1 MKLSKLSMAI
11 CLCAGC
17 SLSFAFEAG
26 TFEASYPGIGGMVPV
41 KVTFSKDKIEKIE
54 VDPNKETVG
63 IGQNAIASISSEVVK
78 TQSLAVDNVTGATVT
93 SKALLDG
100 IK

>member
-26 TFEASYPGIGGMVPV
+26 TFEASYPGMGGLVPV
-41 KVTFSKDKIEKIE
+41 TVTFSTDKIEQIE
-54 VDPNKETVG
+54 IAQNKEEVG
-63 IGQNAIASISSEVVK
+63 VSQTAMA
-78 TQSLAVDNVTGATVT
+78 
-93 SKALLDG
+93 
-100 IK
+100 